1 MATLLERY
9 DLQYAH
15 TLLRQRTQVAIQTAA
30 YDVINEAADTAN
42 HANRMEWA
50 NWAIND
56 SLWMMNVEMSLLVQ
70 NATIA
75 AAGDNATDDDIQFVV
90 NGLIDPVAN
99 LALANKAAAKI
110 IADTANT
117 LGTSPGIFL
126 MQRQALAVIA
136 TQTDLIYL
144 QQP

>member
-1 MATLLERY
+1 MTIDE
-9 DLQYAH
+9 Q
-15 TLLRQRTQVAIQTAA
+15 I
-30 YDVINEAADTAN
+30 AADLAS
-42 HANRMEWA
+42 
-50 NWAIND
+50 I
-56 SLWMMNVEMSLLVQ
+56 
-70 NATIA
+70 
-75 AAGDNATDDDIQFVV
+75 
-90 NGLIDPVAN
+90 PVAN